1 MKKSKV
7 LKITTLEEKIM
18 TNTGITIKHKV
29 RFVPNSSKV
38 SKVEILVDSK
48 KFNDNA
54 AYGMKYADVKRGVH
68 VQSLYR
74 PENRISINE
83 WFEKFTTDG
92 RTRE

>member
-1 MKKSKV
+1 M
-7 LKITTLEEKIM
+7 TT
-18 TNTGITIKHKV
+18 TGITIEYKV
-29 RFVPNSSKV
+29 IFVPNSSKV

-54 AYGMKYADVKRGVH
+54 AYGMKYADVKRGIH

-74 PENRISINE
+74 PESRMNINK
-83 WFEKFTTDG
+83 WFNKFTPDG